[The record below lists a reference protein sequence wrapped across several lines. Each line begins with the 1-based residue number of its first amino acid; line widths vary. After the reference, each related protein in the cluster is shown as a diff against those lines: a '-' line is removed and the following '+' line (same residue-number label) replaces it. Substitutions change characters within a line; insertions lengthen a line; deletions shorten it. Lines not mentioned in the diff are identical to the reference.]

1 MPAPRWI
8 LFIDGNDNERGYYV
22 DRLRRS
28 GSDYE
33 IFEATNGKSGL
44 ELCKSHPIDCI
55 ILEID
60 LPDMSGFEV
69 LLKLVPVSRHP
80 EMAVVV
86 LTRQPSMDLLHLAKT
101 NGAQAALAKFGT
113 SGDLLDRTILKA
125 MATVQADRKRRI
137 D

>member
-1 MPAPRWI
+1 MSDPRWI
-8 LFIDGNDNERGYYV
+8 LFIDGNDNERGYYA

-33 IFEATNGKSGL
+33 IFEAANGRAGL
-44 ELCKSHPIDCI
+44 ELCKSHPIDCV

-80 EMAVVV
+80 QTAVVV
-86 LTRQPSMDLLHLAKT
+86 LTRQPSSDLLYLAKT

-113 SGDLLDRTILKA
+113 SGDVLDRTVLKA
-125 MATVQADRKRRI
+125 MATVQADRKRRME
-137 D
+137 